1 MIRREFLATAVTAA
15 TPMTA
20 LCITRNERSQPDPD
34 EIEPFPHTLESEW
47 RSKWGSSAN
56 TARTDAP
63 GPDAD
68 AELIWEQRVDSD
80 GRPELTVAGGVLYI
94 AGQSGRLLAMDTD
107 SESVSWTQQW
117 GRELSSVAVD
127 DENTYVAAGS
137 DTVAAVDRSSGEQ
150 RWSHRIGVIAGSLI
164 AATDG
169 VYAIGDGDVYAFES
183 DGTNRWRVSLES
195 PSSYTPAIHDE
206 SVYVGTDEGLVV
218 IDRTDGG
225 VRWDDRFQSSVGQP
239 PAVAG
244 ETAYLRSGTRVSA
257 VDVGDGSLRWQY
269 ESADSM
275 ANPSALSEAQVVV
288 TGKRINAIDRSTGER
303 RWESDDSGRPSFRG
317 VATASDAVFA
327 TSGSKSG
334 NCYRLDPAGGSTER
348 VWSSSPPISAPLVVD
363 EYLFFTG
370 STGTV
375 RAIGPAMD

>member
-20 LCITRNERSQPDPD
+20 LCITRNDGEPPDLE
-34 EIEPFPHTLESEW
+34 EIDPFPHALESEW

-80 GRPELTVAGGVLYI
+80 GNPELAVADGVLYV

-117 GRELSSVAVD
+117 DRELSSVAVD
-127 DENTYVAAGS
+127 DENTYVVVGS
-137 DTVAAVDRSSGEQ
+137 DTVAAVDRSSGAQ
-150 RWSHRIGVIAGSLI
+150 RWSHRTGVIAGSLI

-169 VYAIGDGDVYAFES
+169 VYAIGDRDVYAFEP
-183 DGTNRWRVSLES
+183 DGTIRLRVSLES

-225 VRWDDRFQSSVGQP
+225 VRWDDRYQSSVGQP
-239 PAVAG
+239 PAVDG
-244 ETAYLRSGTRVSA
+244 ETVYLRSGTQVSA
-257 VDVGDGSLRWQY
+257 VDVADGSLRWQY
-269 ESADSM
+269 ESANRR
-275 ANPSALSEAQVVV
+275 ANPLALSETQVVV
-288 TGKRINAIDRSTGER
+288 TGKRINAIDRSTGEG
-303 RWESDDSGRPSFRG
+303 RWESDDSGGPSFRG
-317 VATASDAVFA
+317 VATASGTVFA
-327 TSGSKSG
+327 MSGYKSG
-334 NCYRLDPAGGSTER
+334 NCYRLDPADGSTER
-348 VWSSSPPISAPLVVD
+348 VWTSSPPVSAPLIVD

-375 RAIGPAMD
+375 RAIGPATD